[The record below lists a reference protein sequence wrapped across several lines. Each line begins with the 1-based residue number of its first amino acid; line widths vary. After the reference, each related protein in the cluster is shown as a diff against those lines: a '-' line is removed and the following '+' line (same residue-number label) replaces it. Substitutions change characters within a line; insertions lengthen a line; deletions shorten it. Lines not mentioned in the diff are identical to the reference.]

1 MTAFHSLVE
10 TLGTDDVNPGEGLR
24 WAARLAGGLV
34 VGAGTLLVSASAFI
48 GHAITRPRRLRV
60 IAAREVDETV
70 EVVTFLTDDGLT
82 LHGWYL
88 CPARPATP
96 RDAIII
102 CHGFAMNRNE
112 LLDLARSL
120 RDRGHAVL
128 LFDFR
133 AHGDSEG
140 ERSTIGLREADDIGA
155 AIGFLKG
162 RDELVGLP
170 IGVAGISMGGAA
182 ALLAAARHGDIA
194 AVAADSSF
202 ATLHDV
208 AANGLKLIY
217 GIPRTPL
224 TSLVVRFGELFSRS
238 RIRYNRPI
246 DAVAEIA
253 PRPVLIVHAVEDRLI
268 PVADAEELYAA
279 AGEPKELWLV
289 PGIDHANAFLHDP
302 AEYTR
307 RIDAFFRKWL
317 WAAAPAPAELA
328 AAK

>member
-1 MTAFHSLVE
+1 MTASHSLVE
-10 TLGTDDVNPGEGLR
+10 TLGTKGVTPGER
-24 WAARLAGGLV
+24 VRRAARLAGGLV
-34 VGAGTLLVSASAFI
+34 VGAGTLVVGASAFV

-70 EVVTFLTDDGLT
+70 DVVTFLTDDGLT
-82 LHGWYL
+82 LHGWYM
-88 CPARPATP
+88 CPAPPAAP

-112 LLDLARSL
+112 LLDLARGL
-120 RDRGHAVL
+120 RERGHAVL
-128 LFDFR
+128 VFDFR

-162 RDELVGLP
+162 RDELAGLP
-170 IGVAGISMGGAA
+170 IGVAGISMGAAA

-202 ATLHDV
+202 ATLHDI

-217 GIPRTPL
+217 GIPHTPL

-238 RIRYNRPI
+238 RIRHNRPI

-253 PRPVLIVHAVEDRLI
+253 PRPVLIVHAAEDRLI
-268 PVADAEELYAA
+268 PVADAEALYAA

-317 WAAAPAPAELA
+317 CAAAPASAELA

>member
-1 MTAFHSLVE
+1 MTARQSLVE
-10 TLGTDDVNPGEGLR
+10 TLGTDGVNPGEGLR
-24 WAARLAGGLV
+24 RAARLAGGLV
-34 VGAGTLLVSASAFI
+34 VGAGTLLVGASAFI
-48 GHAITRPRRLRV
+48 GYAITRPRRLRV
-60 IAAREVDETV
+60 IATREVDETV

-88 CPARPATP
+88 CPARPAAP

-112 LLDLARSL
+112 LLDLAHSL
-120 RDRGHAVL
+120 RERGHAVL
-128 LFDFR
+128 VFDLR

-140 ERSTIGLREADDIGA
+140 DRSTIGLREADDIGA

-162 RDELVGLP
+162 RAELAGLP
-170 IGVAGISMGGAA
+170 IGVAGISMGAAA
-182 ALLAAARHGDIA
+182 ALLAAARHSDIA

-202 ATLHDV
+202 ATLHDI

-268 PVADAEELYAA
+268 PVADAEALYAA

-289 PGIDHANAFLHDP
+289 PEIDHACAFLHAPD
-302 AEYTR
+302 EYTR

-317 WAAAPAPAELA
+317 WAAPASADLA